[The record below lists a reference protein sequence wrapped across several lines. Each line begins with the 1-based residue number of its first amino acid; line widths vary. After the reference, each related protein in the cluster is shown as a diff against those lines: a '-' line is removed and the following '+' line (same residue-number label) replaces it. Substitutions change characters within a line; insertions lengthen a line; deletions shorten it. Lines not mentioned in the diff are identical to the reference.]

1 MIQLQKRARCQAT
14 EKERVRARVA
24 RSVESA
30 EQRDTRLMN
39 MRVNERENRS
49 VESAEQRD
57 TRLLNMRVNERE
69 NRSVERYC

>member
-1 MIQLQKRARCQAT
+1 
-14 EKERVRARVA
+14 
-24 RSVESA
+24 
-30 EQRDTRLMN
+30 